1 MNDSMTPYF
10 LIKHMQQPY
19 RKTSSTFLK
28 KTKQTILK
36 LSFPIQSNVIARS
49 QLYTLYNKYE
59 GDPN

>member
-10 LIKHMQQPY
+10 LIKHMQQPH
-19 RKTSSTFLK
+19 RKTSSKFLK
-28 KTKQTILK
+28 KKKTILK
-36 LSFPIQSNVIARS
+36 LSFPIQRSVNARS